1 MTAPFLERYG
11 PWALVAGASEGLG
24 EAFVRALAARG
35 LNVLALARREAPLV
49 ALAEELSA
57 KHQVEVRPVVQDL
70 AAPNLAQRVAE
81 ITQGLDVGLL
91 VHNAAFAN
99 IGRFLE
105 RPLDSLLM
113 TLDVGC
119 RAPVILSRLL
129 AEPMAARGRGGVVL
143 MSSLAG
149 TQGSAYLATYAATKA
164 FNLILAEGL
173 WDELGER
180 GVDVLACRAGAT
192 RTPGF
197 ESTSGRYTG
206 AVMEPAEVVE
216 DALSKLGR
224 GPGTIP
230 GVKNK
235 LSAFALTHFLSRR
248 AAARIMGKTTR
259 KIYEG

>member
-1 MTAPFLERYG
+1 
-11 PWALVAGASEGLG
+11 LG
-24 EAFVRALAARG
+24 EAFVRALATRG
-35 LNVLALARREAPLV
+35 LNVLALARRETPLR
-49 ALAEELSA
+49 ALSEELSA
-57 KHQVEVRPVVQDL
+57 AHDVEVRPIVQDL
-70 AAPNLAQRVAE
+70 AAPDLPARVDE
-81 ITQGLDVGLL
+81 ITQGLEVGLL

-119 RAPVILSRLL
+119 RAPLVLSRKLG
-129 AEPMAARGRGGVVL
+129 EGMASRGRGGVVL

-197 ESTSGRYTG
+197 EATSGRYRG
-206 AVMEPAEVVE
+206 AVMEPARVVE

-224 GPGTIP
+224 GPSTIP
-230 GVKNK
+230 GFKNK
-235 LSAFALTHFLSRR
+235 LSAFALSHFLSRG

-259 KIYEG
+259 KIYEE